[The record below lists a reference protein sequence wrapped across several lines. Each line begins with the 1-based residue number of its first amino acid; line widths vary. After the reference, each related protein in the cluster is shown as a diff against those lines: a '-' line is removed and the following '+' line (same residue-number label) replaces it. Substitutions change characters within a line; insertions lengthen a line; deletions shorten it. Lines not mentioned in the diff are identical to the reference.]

1 MTVIPCS
8 TQITYDAINLRKIF
22 KACTAMSFAVH
33 EGDWLAGSRALGAL
47 LCVAVLVIAVVHIW
61 YGYIDPWRSGGH
73 TVAFAFALP
82 VTVGLLVVLGLGFWL
97 GWIMAT
103 TREVSP
109 ASMTTPEEEPAE
121 KEDK

>member
-8 TQITYDAINLRKIF
+8 TQLAYDATNLRKIF
-22 KACTAMSFAVH
+22 KAPTAMIFAVH
-33 EGDWLAGSRALGAL
+33 EGDRLAGSRALGAL
-47 LCVAVLVIAVVHIW
+47 LCVAVLAIAVVHVW

-73 TVAFAFALP
+73 TVALAFALP

-103 TREVSP
+103 TREVSA
-109 ASMTTPEEEPAE
+109 ASMTKPEEETAE
-121 KEDK
+121 KEEK

>member
-1 MTVIPCS
+1 MTP
-8 TQITYDAINLRKIF
+8 INLRKIF
-22 KACTAMSFAVH
+22 KACTAMIFAVH
-33 EGDWLAGSRALGAL
+33 EGDRLAASRALGTL
-47 LCVAVLVIAVVHIW
+47 LCIAVVALAVAHIW

-103 TREVSP
+103 TKEVSP
-109 ASMTTPEEEPAE
+109 AVTTTPEEEPAE
-121 KEDK
+121 K